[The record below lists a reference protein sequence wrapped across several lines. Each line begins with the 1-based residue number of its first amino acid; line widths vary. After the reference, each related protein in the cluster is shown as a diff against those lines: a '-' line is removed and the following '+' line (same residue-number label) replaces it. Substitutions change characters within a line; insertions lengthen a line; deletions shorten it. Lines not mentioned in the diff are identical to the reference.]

1 AEAADDPGAE
11 SRGGALRQR
20 RGVED
25 LPPAAHRADERAG
38 RGADPRSEGCR
49 LLDARIGVKT
59 ALVTG
64 AARGIGR
71 ASAEALRKAGC
82 KVIGL
87 DREQCDVV
95 YDLSD
100 IAGIGLMVQKLGEI
114 DILVNNAG
122 VQTAVTIDRYTDE
135 ARRRILT
142 VNLEAPV
149 ELIRAVSKQMV
160 ARGAGRV
167 VNLASVAAYT
177 AHTDLWYGVTKAG
190 VVSFTRSFAAL
201 LGPQGIQVNAVAP
214 GPIDTPLLD
223 KAQPERA
230 QELMTKVYTR
240 RKGQP
245 EEVAEAIRW
254 LALDAPEIING
265 AVLDITDGCF
275 LR

>member
-1 AEAADDPGAE
+1 M
-11 SRGGALRQR
+11 
-20 RGVED
+20 V
-25 LPPAAHRADERAG
+25 
-38 RGADPRSEGCR
+38 
-49 LLDARIGVKT
+49 T

-71 ASAEALRKAGC
+71 AAAEALRKAGC

-95 YDLSD
+95 YDLSNVGG
-100 IAGIGLMVQKLGEI
+100 IAAMAEKLGQV

-122 VQTAVTIDRYTDE
+122 VQTAVSIDRYTEE
-135 ARRRILT
+135 ARRRILA

-149 ELIRAVSKQMV
+149 ELIRALSKQMI
-160 ARGAGRV
+160 ARRSGRI

-201 LGPQGIQVNAVAP
+201 LGPQGVQVNAVAP
-214 GPIDTPLLD
+214 GPVETDLL
-223 KAQPERA
+223 KRAQPERIEA
-230 QELMTKVYTR
+230 LMRQVYTHR
-240 RKGQP
+240 VGQP
-245 EEVAEAIRW
+245 EEVAETIRW
-254 LALDAPEIING
+254 LALDAPETING
-265 AVLDITDGCF
+265 AVIDITDGCV

>member
-1 AEAADDPGAE
+1 
-11 SRGGALRQR
+11 L
-20 RGVED
+20 
-25 LPPAAHRADERAG
+25 
-38 RGADPRSEGCR
+38 
-49 LLDARIGVKT
+49 KT

-71 ASAEALRKAGC
+71 AAANALQKAGF
-82 KVIGL
+82 KVLRL
-87 DREQCDVV
+87 DLQGEIA
-95 YDLSD
+95 YDLTNLPG
-100 IAGIGLMVQKLGEI
+100 IAPLVDSLGEI
-114 DILVNNAG
+114 HVLVNNAG
-122 VQTAVTIDRYTDE
+122 VQTAVSIDAYTE
-135 ARRRILT
+135 EQRARIIR

-160 ARGAGRV
+160 ARRSGRI

-190 VVSFTRSFAAL
+190 VVSFTRSFASY
-201 LGPQGIQVNAVAP
+201 LGPHGIQVNAVAP

-223 KAQPERA
+223 KAQPERVE
-230 QELMTKVYTR
+230 ELMKRVYTR
-240 RKGQP
+240 RKGRP

-265 AVLDITDGCF
+265 AVIDVTDGSF